1 MTEESISEYLGI
13 DDERFDDL
21 CGGAISLIVLSDG
34 KAELI
39 KKLDGRSM
47 TLREKL
53 FTAYIVGGICEA
65 GVFE

>member
-13 DDERFDDL
+13 DDERFADL
-21 CGGAISLIVLSDG
+21 CGGAVSLLILSDG

-39 KKLDGRSM
+39 KKLDERTM
-47 TLREKL
+47 PLREKL
-53 FTAYIVGGICEA
+53 VTAYIAGGLYEA

>member
-13 DDERFDDL
+13 DDERFADL
-21 CGGAISLIVLSDG
+21 CGGAVSLLFLSDG
-34 KAELI
+34 KAEVI
-39 KKLDGRSM
+39 KKLDGRAM

-53 FTAYIVGGICEA
+53 VTAYVAGGLYEA

>member
-13 DDERFDDL
+13 DDERFADL
-21 CGGAISLIVLSDG
+21 CGGAVSLLILSDG

-39 KKLDGRSM
+39 KKLDERTM
-47 TLREKL
+47 PLREKL
-53 FTAYIVGGICEA
+53 FTAYIAGGLYEG

>member
-21 CGGAISLIVLSDG
+21 CGGAISLLILSDG

-39 KKLDGRSM
+39 KKLDGKTM
-47 TLREKL
+47 PLREKL
-53 FTAYIVGGICEA
+53 VTAYIAGGICEA